1 MCAEDGSWLFF
12 RSPREV
18 IVSRSLAEVM
28 PALHRVERFV
38 EQGWFAAGFISYEAA
53 PAFDSSLAAHAPDS
67 FPLLRF
73 GIYPPPAAVRRLP
86 AVTWDGVKSVW
97 RSSVSREVYEDAVC
111 RIREYISRGDTYQ
124 VNFTFRLHTRFDDD
138 AWDCFCSIAGHHP
151 MPHAAYIDAG
161 RYKICSFSPECFFRL
176 HRDMITVKPM
186 KGTAARGRF
195 NGEDLERRI
204 ALQTN
209 GKERAENVM
218 IVDMLRNDLGR
229 IAVNGSVNVSSL
241 CGVESFRTVLQ
252 MVSTIGARTNE
263 PLHRIFSAL
272 FPCASITG
280 APKVR
285 TSRIIRELEST
296 PRHIYCGTVGWV
308 APQRHCLFNVAIRTL
323 LIDGQEKTAEF
334 GTGGGIIWD
343 SDSRREYEECAVKA
357 RIVTSPQPSFS
368 LVETLLWSPSGGY
381 FLLERHLDRLIDSA
395 QYFSFP
401 VDMEYIRH
409 KLYAAADRFGRKE
422 RQRVRL
428 LVDCTGK
435 CIVNSTTL
443 PDYAQTDREILELYP
458 AAGPVRSDD
467 CFLFHKTTF
476 RSQYDDMAKRFF
488 PDGGDLLFY
497 NEKGEITETTIGN
510 VVVRVDGELY
520 TPAVCSGLLAG
531 VFRAELI
538 SAGKIREKVL
548 TMKDLAESSAIYRI
562 NSVRLW
568 QSCRLAGNGCAMIFP
583 GE

>member
-1 MCAEDGSWLFF
+1 
-12 RSPREV
+12 
-18 IVSRSLAEVM
+18 M

-73 GIYPPPAAVRRLP
+73 GIYPPPVTVRLLS
-86 AVTWDGVKSVW
+86 AGSWNGMKSAW
-97 RSSVSREVYEDAVC
+97 RSSVTREEYENAVR

-124 VNFTFRLHTRFDDD
+124 VNFTFRLHTHFDDD
-138 AWDCFCSIAGHHP
+138 AWECFCSIAAHHP

-161 RYKICSFSPECFFRL
+161 RYKICSFSPECFFCL
-176 HRDMITVKPM
+176 DRDRIMAKPM
-186 KGTAARGRF
+186 KGTAVRGRF
-195 NGEDLERRI
+195 KGEDLERRA
-204 ALQTN
+204 ALETN

-218 IVDMLRNDLGR
+218 IVDMLRNDLGK
-229 IAVNGSVNVSSL
+229 IAVNGSVDVPRL
-241 CGVESFRTVLQ
+241 CEVESFRSVLQ
-252 MVSTIGARTNE
+252 MVSTIEARTNE
-263 PLHRIFSAL
+263 PLHRILSAL
-272 FPCASITG
+272 FPCASVTG

-285 TSRIIRELEST
+285 TCRIIRELEST
-296 PRHIYCGTVGWV
+296 PRHIYCGTVGWIG
-308 APQRHCLFNVAIRTL
+308 PQRQGRFNVAIRTL
-323 LIDGQEKTAEF
+323 LIDEQEKTAKF
-334 GTGGGIIWD
+334 GTGGGIVGD
-343 SDSRREYEECAVKA
+343 SDLRREYEECALKA

-368 LVETLLWSPSGGY
+368 LVETLLWSATEGY

-401 VDMEYIRH
+401 VDIEYIRRE
-409 KLYAAADRFGRKE
+409 LYAAADRFMSKE
-422 RQRVRL
+422 NRRVRL
-428 LVDCTGK
+428 LVDYTGK
-435 CIVNSTTL
+435 CVVNSTAL
-443 PDYAQTDREILELYP
+443 PDHAQTDPGILELYP

-467 CFLFHKTTF
+467 CFLFHKTTH
-476 RSQYDDMAKRFF
+476 RPQYDDLAKEFF

-510 VVVRVDGELY
+510 IVVCIDGEFY

-548 TMKDLAESSAIYRI
+548 TMNDLAESSAIYRI

-568 QSCRLAGNGCAMIFP
+568 RSCRLAGNGSATIIP